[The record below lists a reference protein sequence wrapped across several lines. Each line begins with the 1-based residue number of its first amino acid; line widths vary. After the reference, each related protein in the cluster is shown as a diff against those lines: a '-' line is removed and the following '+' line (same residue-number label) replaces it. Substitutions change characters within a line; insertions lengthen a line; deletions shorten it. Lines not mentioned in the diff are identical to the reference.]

1 MQTDAPPLRPA
12 FSALILAG
20 GRSTRL
26 GRDKAR
32 LELHGR
38 PLLARQI
45 ALARSLAPVEV
56 LVSGRT
62 DTDYSDFGCPV
73 LHDRVPDAGPLAG
86 IATALEAARAP
97 LVLVLAVDL
106 PRLTPAVLERI
117 LAAAG
122 ENRGVVPR
130 VAGRLEPLAA
140 LYPRSAAA
148 LAGAQLA
155 RQRLAVG
162 DFARVCAAADLVR
175 FLDLPAEC
183 AGAFANWNTPED
195 LAAPD

>member
-1 MQTDAPPLRPA
+1 MQTGSTPLRPPFRA
-12 FSALILAG
+12 VILAG
-20 GRSTRL
+20 GRSARM

-38 PLLARQI
+38 PLLTRQV
-45 ALARSLAPVEV
+45 ALARSLAPVEE

-73 LHDRVPDAGPLAG
+73 LHDRVPDASPLAG
-86 IATALEAARAP
+86 IAPALEAARAP
-97 LVLVLAVDL
+97 QVLVLAVDL
-106 PRLTPAVLERI
+106 PQLAPAVLERI

-130 VAGRLEPLAA
+130 VAGRLEPLAT
-140 LYPRSAAA
+140 LYARSAAA

-155 RQRLAVG
+155 R
-162 DFARVCAAADLVR
+162 
-175 FLDLPAEC
+175 
-183 AGAFANWNTPED
+183 
-195 LAAPD
+195 